1 MQVEKSLRG
10 RPSGSLRQ
18 KTLFMGAVRLAGGK
32 VAGTLRVCEGRVRAG
47 REEVVATDTRRK
59 WRREILARSMF
70 AGSRDGSH
78 TLTRLGL
85 RARIRHSDIYLRNS
99 LSRVSNISCMRI
111 SHVPASGTRPSAC
124 QRLADW
130 NLR

>member
-18 KTLFMGAVRLAGGK
+18 KTLFMGAVRLAGGN

-47 REEVVATDTRRK
+47 REEVVATDTRRRK

-78 TLTRLGL
+78 TLTRLRL

-99 LSRVSNISCMRI
+99 LSRVSNM
-111 SHVPASGTRPSAC
+111 
-124 QRLADW
+124 
-130 NLR
+130 